1 MDDDRHEKDDKSS
14 ENGQGETDPETL
26 REDKPGKRSDE

>member
-1 MDDDRHEKDDKSS
+1 MDRHGKDDKSDRD
-14 ENGQGETDPETL
+14 GQGDIDPETL